1 MSKSDITHQIRI
13 QPEPEYW
20 YTVEDFCLSRER
32 DGLTISCW
40 DIGNGEESR
49 VSHVWIE
56 ETSALHVAD
65 AIYKLFKQEDNN
77 DTPTD

>member
-1 MSKSDITHQIRI
+1 MSKPSIMHQIRI

-20 YTVEDFCLSRER
+20 YTIEDFYFDEGG

-56 ETSALHVAD
+56 QTAALAVAD
-65 AIYKLFKQEDNN
+65 AIYKLFKKEDN
-77 DTPTD
+77 